1 MPVSRGLLLS
11 ANLFFASKVTGTAQ
25 ALGYQVDLVAKPEMV
40 AECVAS
46 GAYRCLFI
54 DLGTPGLQIGELI
67 AALPAEAPLRRLAFG
82 PHVETA
88 LFEAA
93 RAAGCDEVLPH
104 SRFSG
109 QLPQLLRSELGEE
122 PAE

>member
-1 MPVSRGLLLS
+1 MPDGPDSNRGLLLTS
-11 ANLFFASKVTGTAQ
+11 NLFFSSKVTGTAQ
-25 ALGYQVDLVAKPEMV
+25 ALGLAVDAVMRTDQVAALVATGK
-40 AECVAS
+40 
-46 GAYRCLFI
+46 YRCLFI
-54 DLGTPGLQIGELI
+54 DLGLPGLDIGKFI
-67 AALPAEAPLRRLAFG
+67 PSLPAERPIRRIAFG

-109 QLPQLLRSELGEE
+109 QLPELLRNELS
-122 PAE
+122 